1 MSTVAARLGS
11 VTLHNPNCALFA
23 YVRAGH
29 IRIAAACM
37 GLECTHTELRAQM
50 SQADA
55 QHCLGRSVTNRQL
68 RQLPMDFAI
77 RRVEHV
83 IEARMDPVLEIA
95 PADFGVAERKATNE
109 RLIARVYPA
118 QSRL

>member
-1 MSTVAARLGS
+1 
-11 VTLHNPNCALFA
+11 
-23 YVRAGH
+23 
-29 IRIAAACM
+29 
-37 GLECTHTELRAQM
+37 
-50 SQADA
+50 
-55 QHCLGRSVTNRQL
+55 
-68 RQLPMDFAI
+68 MDFAI

-109 RLIARVYPA
+109 RLIARVCPA